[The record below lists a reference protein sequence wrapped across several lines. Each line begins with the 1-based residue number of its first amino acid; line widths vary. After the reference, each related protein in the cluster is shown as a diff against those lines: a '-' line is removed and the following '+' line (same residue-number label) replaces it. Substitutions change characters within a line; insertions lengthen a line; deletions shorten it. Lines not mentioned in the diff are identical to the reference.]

1 MIKIRIAMLLLV
13 GVLIGAAIAWAAEQ
27 PTVVTMKNK
36 QGEVFFHHEE
46 HLVAVNDCTDCH
58 HMGIE
63 AGGCRGCHGVDRE
76 VPRLKHAFHR
86 QCRNC
91 HIKNG
96 GPTECDTCHDV
107 SKKTRAAK

>member
-1 MIKIRIAMLLLV
+1 VKKLCICMILIVGMVIGVAMAF
-13 GVLIGAAIAWAAEQ
+13 AADQ
-27 PTVVTMKNK
+27 PTAVMMKNK

-46 HLVAVNDCTDCH
+46 HLAAVNDCTDCH

-63 AGGCRGCHGVDRE
+63 AGGCRDCHGVDRE

-107 SKKTRAAK
+107 SKKTK

>member
-1 MIKIRIAMLLLV
+1 MKIRIGMLLLI
-13 GVLIGAAIAWAAEQ
+13 GVLAGAAIAYAAER
-27 PTVVTMKNK
+27 PTAVRMQNK

-46 HLVAVNDCTDCH
+46 HQAAVNDCTDCH
-58 HMGIE
+58 HMGVE
-63 AGGCRGCHGVDRE
+63 AGGCRDCHGVDRS

-96 GPTECDTCHDV
+96 GPTACDSCHDV
-107 SKKTRAAK
+107 SKKLKDPN

>member
-1 MIKIRIAMLLLV
+1 MMKIHVVMLLFL
-13 GVLIGAAIAWAAEQ
+13 GMLIATASAFAVEQ
-27 PTVVTMKNK
+27 PTAVRMQNK

-46 HLVAVNDCTDCH
+46 HQSAVNGCTDCH
-58 HMGIE
+58 HMGLD
-63 AGGCRGCHGVDRE
+63 AGGCRDCHGVDRE

-96 GPTECDTCHDV
+96 GPTECDTCHNV
-107 SKKTRAAK
+107 KKKTVSAK